1 MLCYLFNTYVTF
13 LKSAYLL
20 YFTLLTN
27 ASNLKSTYLTYV
39 YLPTLPKTYLPYLY
53 EPTLTTYSP
62 TNPILLTLH
71 TLPICINLNNLP
83 IYLPTYIPA

>member
-1 MLCYLFNTYVTF
+1 MLCYMFNTYLTF
-13 LKSAYLL
+13 PKSTYLP

-27 ASNLKSTYLTYV
+27 VPTLKYTYLTYV
-39 YLPTLPKTYLPYLY
+39 YLPTLTKMYLPYVY

-62 TNPILLTLH
+62 TNTLLLTLQ
-71 TLPICINLNNLP
+71 TLLICINPNNLP